1 MLIDATDERM
11 VAEAVAEAAAGGLGL
26 AVEGNASKA
35 ALGRPMTTAR
45 RLRLGGLSGIVAYE
59 PEELVLTARAG
70 TPLAEIEAALAG
82 RRQHLAFEPRDLGP
96 LLGGA
101 GLPQTLGGVV
111 ACGLAGPRRCVG
123 GAVRD
128 HVLGIT
134 AVNGLGEL
142 FKAGGKVV
150 KNVTGYDLV
159 KLLTGSFGTLAV
171 FTEITVKVLPA
182 PETEETVVFP
192 GRDATAAVALMAGA
206 LGGPVEPSAAAWLDG
221 GVCLRL
227 DGFAASVAARR
238 RRLFA
243 DCGEGELLEAAA
255 SRRLWQDIAGV
266 APFVGRP
273 GRAVWRL
280 TQRPSDAP
288 ALLRRLAMVE
298 GAEAFLDWG
307 GALAWLSLP
316 TGDDGGA
323 ATVRQAVAAGGQA
336 WLVAAPEA
344 IRAVQPV
351 FPPLPAPL
359 AGLEARV
366 KAAFDPRGILNP
378 GRMRG

>member
-1 MLIDATDERM
+1 MTINASDERM
-11 VAEAVAEAAAGGLGL
+11 VAEAVAEAAGSGLGL
-26 AVEGNASKA
+26 AVEGHGGKA
-35 ALGRPMTTAR
+35 ALGRPMATGR
-45 RLRLGGLSGIVAYE
+45 RLRLGGLSGIVSYE
-59 PEELVLTARAG
+59 PEELVLTAKAG
-70 TPLAEIEAALAG
+70 TPLAEIETALAG
-82 RRQHLAFEPRDLGP
+82 RGQHLAFEPRDLGP
-96 LLGGA
+96 LLGTA
-101 GLPQTLGGVV
+101 DRPQTLGGVV
-111 ACGLAGPRRCVG
+111 ACNLAGPRRCVG

-128 HVLGIT
+128 HVLGVS

-171 FTEITVKVLPA
+171 FTEITIKVLPA

-192 GRDATAAVALMAGA
+192 DRDATAAVALMGRA
-206 LGGPVEPSAAAWLDG
+206 LGGPVAPSAAAWLDG

-227 DGFAASVAARR
+227 DGFAASVEARR

-243 DCGEGELLEAAA
+243 DSGEGELLNAAA
-255 SRRLWQDIAGV
+255 SRRLWRRIGDV
-266 APFVGRP
+266 APFAGRP

-280 TQRPSDAP
+280 SQRPSDVP
-288 ALLRRLAMVE
+288 GLLRRLERLE
-298 GAEAFLDWG
+298 GAESFVDWG
-307 GALAWLSLP
+307 GALVWLSVP
-316 TGDDGGA
+316 AGTDAGA
-323 ATVRQAVAAGGQA
+323 AAVRDAVPAGGHA

-344 IRAVQPV
+344 IRAVQAV

-359 AGLEARV
+359 AALEARV